1 MSTSITTA
9 FVAQYESEVHHLF
22 QRYGGILRSTVRTK
36 PNVVGSTTTFQKIAS
51 GAASTKARHGVI
63 TPMNVVH
70 TTAVATLADF
80 YAGDWVDRLDEAK
93 INHDERQA
101 LAKAGASALGRKV
114 DDQILTAL
122 DGTTQTTVTFTLTS
136 KGTVENALL
145 DWAQTLNENSVPND
159 GERFALLTPF
169 AWTCAMKLDSFANSQ
184 WVGPDGTPYAHGGA
198 PLMKWKDW
206 NGVRWSVHT
215 GIQGVGTAT
224 AKMFM
229 WHRNAVGYA
238 TGAHPNNMGESG
250 YPAEIRADIQ
260 WHNDRAAHFI
270 NHWMS
275 GGAVLI
281 DDTGVVEC
289 DVDDTGTVPISAS

>member
-22 QRYGGILRSTVRTK
+22 QRQGGILRAAVRTK
-36 PNVVGSTTTFQKIAS
+36 TGVVGSTTTFQKIGQGS
-51 GAASTKARHGVI
+51 ASTKARHGVI
-63 TPMNVVH
+63 TPMNVDH
-70 TTAVATLADF
+70 TAPQCTLSDF

-93 INHDERQA
+93 INHDERMA
-101 LAKAGASALGRKV
+101 LAQAGAWALGRKV
-114 DDQILTAL
+114 DEQILTEM
-122 DGTTQTTVTFTLTS
+122 DSTTQTTVSFTLTS
-136 KGTVENALL
+136 KGTVENSLL

-159 GERFALLTPF
+159 GQRYAVLTPF

-184 WVGPDGTPYAHGGA
+184 WVGADGLPYTTGA
-198 PLMKWKDW
+198 PMLRWKDW
-206 NGVRWSVHT
+206 NGIKWCVHT
-215 GIQGVGTAT
+215 GISGIGTAT

-229 WHRNAVGYA
+229 WHKNALGYA
-238 TGAHPNNMGESG
+238 TGAHPKNAGEQSNTVM
-250 YPAEIRADIQ
+250 ADIT
-260 WHNDRAAHFI
+260 WHGDRAAHFI

-275 GGAVLI
+275 GGAKLI

>member
-1 MSTSITTA
+1 MSTTITAA

-22 QRYGGILRSTVRTK
+22 QRYGGVLRSTVRTK
-36 PNVVGSTTTFQKIAS
+36 PNVVGSTTTFQKIAA
-51 GAASTKARHGVI
+51 GAASTKARHGII

-101 LAKAGASALGRKV
+101 LAQSGAWALGRKV
-114 DDQILTAL
+114 DDQLLTAM
-122 DGTTQTTVTFTLTS
+122 DGTSQTTVTFTLTS

-145 DWAQTLNENSVPND
+145 DWAQTLNENNVPND
-159 GERFALLTPF
+159 GNRFAVLTPF

-184 WVGPDGTPYAHGGA
+184 LIGSDGLPWKEGA
-198 PLMKWKDW
+198 PMLNRWKDW
-206 NGVRWSVHT
+206 NGVKWTVHN
-215 GIQGVGTAT
+215 GITGVGTAT
-224 AKMFM
+224 AFMFM
-229 WHRNAVGYA
+229 WHRNAIGYA
-238 TGAHPNNMGESG
+238 TGAHPMNAGEQSN
-250 YPAEIRADIQ
+250 AVMADIT
-260 WHNDRAAHFI
+260 WHGDRAAHFI

-281 DDTGVVEC
+281 DDTGVVQC
-289 DVDDTGTVPISAS
+289 TVDDTGDVPISAS